1 VVIAAYGDDLYNIV
15 LVLHILCAIVG
26 FGAVVLNGVYG
37 NEVKKRPGPEG
48 IAIFDAN
55 EKVSKIGEAFIIA
68 VFVFGFVLV
77 LLSDDVWEF
86 DQTWVWLAMLLFIVA
101 MALSFGVLTPTLKR
115 MRRLMGELAAG
126 PPPAAGAAP
135 GGPAG
140 SVPERGSGPPPQV
153 VEMQGLGQR
162 VAVLG
167 ATLQVL
173 LVVILCLMI
182 WKPGA

>member
-1 VVIAAYGDDLYNIV
+1 VVIAAYRDDLYNVV

-55 EKVSKIGEAFIIA
+55 EKVSKIGELFIIA

-77 LLSDDVWEF
+77 LLSDDVIEF
-86 DQTWVWLAMLLFIVA
+86 SQTWVWLAMLLFIIA
-101 MALSFGVLTPTLKR
+101 MALSLGVLSPTLKR
-115 MRRLMGELAAG
+115 MRVLMGEMASG
-126 PPPAAGAAP
+126 PPPGGSAA
-135 GGPAG
+135 
-140 SVPERGSGPPPQV
+140 ERPSGPPPQV
-153 VEMQGLGQR
+153 AEMQGLGAR

-167 ATLQVL
+167 ATLQIL
-173 LVVILCLMI
+173 LVAILCLMI
-182 WKPGA
+182 WKPGF

>member
-1 VVIAAYGDDLYNIV
+1 MVIAAYGDDLYNVV

-55 EKVSKIGEAFIIA
+55 EKVSKLGELFIVA

-86 DQTWVWLAMLLFIVA
+86 EQTWVWLAMLLFIIA
-101 MALSFGVLTPTLKR
+101 MALSLGVLTPTLKR
-115 MRRLMGELAAG
+115 MRRLMGEMASG
-126 PPPAAGAAP
+126 PPPAG
-135 GGPAG
+135 
-140 SVPERGSGPPPQV
+140 GPPPQAA
-153 VEMQGLGQR
+153 EMQGLGQR

-167 ATLQVL
+167 ATLQIL
-173 LVVILCLMI
+173 LVVILGLMV